1 MAGFFTQMI
10 CGGTAFICT
19 RLAEASEDEK
29 IIYLDANNLYG
40 WAMSQKLPYNGF
52 RWMSQTEL
60 LELKASPKEFFERLR
75 KEGKM
80 CAVMGDFTVPTAIHK
95 KTWDYPLMPEKASI
109 PEEDQLSPKQVE
121 LNVNNHTKHNSHQQ
135 YLLQTMWDKHH
146 YFVYGEVLDFYLQQ
160 GIEMTHL
167 YCGIVFNVKEWLKP
181 YVDMNTELRNKCKKE
196 GQAIG
201 TIVYKLMNNAI
212 YGKFL
217 QNVMKQSNLKFVNT
231 LLDAIQIK
239 VQSLPGFVRNVYH
252 NGNFTIADVKH
263 EEVK

>member
-1 MAGFFTQMI
+1 M
-10 CGGTAFICT
+10 
-19 RLAEASEDEK
+19 
-29 IIYLDANNLYG
+29 
-40 WAMSQKLPYNGF
+40 
-52 RWMSQTEL
+52 
-60 LELKASPKEFFERLR
+60 
-75 KEGKM
+75 
-80 CAVMGDFTVPTAIHK
+80 
-95 KTWDYPLMPEKASI
+95 
-109 PEEDQLSPKQVE
+109 
-121 LNVNNHTKHNSHQQ
+121 
-135 YLLQTMWDKHH
+135 
-146 YFVYGEVLDFYLQQ
+146 
-160 GIEMTHL
+160 
-167 YCGIVFNVKEWLKP
+167 KEWLKP

-231 LLDAIQIK
+231 LLDAIK